1 MGWGGVPRASL
12 FWASPSIT
20 VTVPLPAPRPCP
32 QVCPETNQVL
42 INIGLLLLAFPSP
55 TEEGQLR

>member
-1 MGWGGVPRASL
+1 MSGRTVQGLPCSWWHSQQLSL
-12 FWASPSIT
+12 ST
-20 VTVPLPAPRPCP
+20 LPTP

>member
-1 MGWGGVPRASL
+1 MIILSSCHYP
-12 FWASPSIT
+12 
-20 VTVPLPAPRPCP
+20 PLVP

>member
-1 MGWGGVPRASL
+1 MFPL
-12 FWASPSIT
+12 EDLLSIT
-20 VTVPLPAPRPCP
+20 VAAYS

-42 INIGLLLLAFPSP
+42 INIGLLLLAFPAP

>member
-1 MGWGGVPRASL
+1 MGPGTLYSGRHLNSCHCCPR
-12 FWASPSIT
+12 
-20 VTVPLPAPRPCP
+20 PAPTK
-32 QVCPETNQVL
+32 VCPETNQVL